1 MIKSQNER
9 LQISKFV
16 IVHLLLALLN
26 LKLVCKPRGTLTDE
40 KDGHTFLSTKR
51 SGSYP
56 KKINK

>member
-1 MIKSQNER
+1 MR

-16 IVHLLLALLN
+16 IVDLLLALLN
-26 LKLVCKPRGTLTDE
+26 LKLVCKPRGTLTCE

-56 KKINK
+56 KKK